1 MYESLPTLLCPV
13 PQSCIGVMQFVNNVL
28 TVVCQ
33 LKSINGKPTKDQITD
48 KLLIGL
54 HSSFTAV
61 HTNIFL
67 HTPEPSIKEITATL
81 KEFKD
86 NETLLWISDISQ
98 YFSIFLFYLFTK

>member
-1 MYESLPTLLCPV
+1 MNLCQHFYALSHNHAV
-13 PQSCIGVMQFVNNVL
+13 GVMQFVNNVL

-33 LKSINGKPTKDQITD
+33 LKSINGKPTKDQIMG

-61 HTNIFL
+61 HINIFL

-86 NETLLWISDISQ
+86 NETIVIDIR
-98 YFSIFLFYLFTK
+98 YFSIFLNISFLFI